1 MRIDQD
7 KMSIGAFTDKSH
19 LPTSEEIQAMLGS
32 QWEAWLE
39 FNQFVINSY
48 ACTGEFKFYGKNY
61 GWAVRYRKT
70 GKALLS
76 VYPAQAGFTIQII
89 LSEGEIVQARQNG
102 LEQVGLRAIDA
113 ANPYPEGRW
122 LFIPIKSDR
131 DLQDIKMMLAIKT
144 SRMKIK
150 NQSL

>member
-1 MRIDQD
+1 MQIDQD

-19 LPTSEEIQAMLGS
+19 LPASEEIQAILGS
-32 QWEAWLE
+32 QWEAWLK
-39 FNQFVINSY
+39 FNQFVRDTYSG
-48 ACTGEFKFYGKNY
+48 TSEFKFYGKNY
-61 GWAVRYRKT
+61 GWAVRYRKS

-89 LSEGEIVQARQNG
+89 LSEGEIVQARQNDLAQG
-102 LEQVGLRAIDA
+102 ALSAIEA

-131 DLQDIKMMLAIKT
+131 DLQDIKKMLAIKT

-150 NQSL
+150 NQSS